1 MKFKNRTSK
10 ANRRNMLRKS
20 MLELREKSYNL
31 DLIANNS
38 DEPNHKREGVNIYS
52 AQIAKQG
59 NAIEADL
66 ELEM

>member
-1 MKFKNRTSK
+1 
-10 ANRRNMLRKS
+10 MLRKS

-66 ELEM
+66 ELEMW

>member
-1 MKFKNRTSK
+1 
-10 ANRRNMLRKS
+10 MLRKS

-38 DEPNHKREGVNIYS
+38 DEPNHQREGVNIYS